1 MKAMFI
7 VAAKEFQD
15 GLRNR
20 WVLAITVI
28 LAVLAMGIAYFGAA
42 ASGGLGF
49 TSLAT
54 TLVSLSTLA
63 VFLIPLIALMLAYDA
78 VVGEQEAGTL
88 LLLLTYPISR
98 SALLFGKFFGHGMI
112 LAVATLLGFG
122 IAGMVIAL
130 GAESVP
136 LSELSLGL
144 ARLIVSSVLLGWVF
158 LAFAYLISVTV
169 SEKARAAGLA
179 LGVWFLFV
187 LVFDLVLLALLV
199 GVKQGG
205 DWLLPDAVQSH
216 RQFSLDQPV
225 GVRQHTARK
234 RYRGYRAARRVPFCL
249 AALGNAGLDRGA
261 PASRR
266 SSLPPPYRLTSII
279 ED

>member
-20 WVLAITVI
+20 WALAITVI

-49 TSLAT
+49 TSLTT

-98 SALLFGKFFGHGMI
+98 STLLFGKFLGHGMI

-130 GAESVP
+130 GAEGVP
-136 LSELSLGL
+136 LSELSVGL

-205 DWLLPDAVQSH
+205 DWLPYLMLLNPTDSFRLINLSGFDSTQLENGIAAIAQKGAFHSAWPPLAMLVWIVVPLLVAVRRFH
-216 RQFSLDQPV
+216 R
-225 GVRQHTARK
+225 HTA
-234 RYRGYRAARRVPFCL
+234 
-249 AALGNAGLDRGA
+249 
-261 PASRR
+261 
-266 SSLPPPYRLTSII
+266 
-279 ED
+279 

>member
-1 MKAMFI
+1 MKSMFI
-7 VAAKEFQD
+7 VAAKEFKD

-28 LAVLAMGIAYFGAA
+28 LAVLAMGIAYVGAA

-88 LLLLTYPISR
+88 LLLLTYPLSR

-122 IAGMVIAL
+122 IAGIVIAF
-130 GAESVP
+130 GAEGVP
-136 LSELSLGL
+136 LFELSAGL
-144 ARLIVSSVLLGWVF
+144 ARLIASSVLLGWVF

-199 GVKQGG
+199 GIKQGG
-205 DWLLPDAVQSH
+205 DWLPYLMLLNPTDSFRLINLAGFDATQLENGISAIA
-216 RQFSLDQPV
+216 RQGAFHPTWPPLAMLAWVVAPLLL
-225 GVRQHTARK
+225 AM
-234 RYRGYRAARRVPFCL
+234 RRFHHH
-249 AALGNAGLDRGA
+249 
-261 PASRR
+261 PA
-266 SSLPPPYRLTSII
+266 
-279 ED
+279 

>member
-1 MKAMFI
+1 MKAIFI

-20 WVLAITVI
+20 WVLAITLT

-78 VVGEQEAGTL
+78 IVGEQEAGTL
-88 LLLLTYPISR
+88 LLLLTYPLSR
-98 SALLFGKFFGHGMI
+98 SSLLLGKFLGHGMI
-112 LAVATLLGFG
+112 MAVATLLGFG
-122 IAGMVIAL
+122 IAGVVIGL
-130 GAESVP
+130 GAEGVS
-136 LSELSLGL
+136 LIELSVGL
-144 ARLIVSSVLLGWVF
+144 TRLIVSSVLLGWVF

-179 LGVWFLFV
+179 LGVWFFFV
-187 LVFDLVLLALLV
+187 LVFDLILLALLV
-199 GVKQGG
+199 SVKQGG
-205 DWLLPDAVQSH
+205 NWLPYLMLLNPTDSFRLINLTGFDGAQ
-216 RQFSLDQPV
+216 LDN
-225 GVRQHTARK
+225 GI
-234 RYRGYRAARRVPFCL
+234 
-249 AALGNAGLDRGA
+249 AALAHHGA
-261 PASRR
+261 FHPAWPPMALLAWIAMPLLLAMRR
-266 SSLPPPYRLTSII
+266 FYRHAA
-279 ED
+279 

>member
-28 LAVLAMGIAYFGAA
+28 LAAMAMGIAYFGAA

-54 TLVSLSTLA
+54 TLISLSTLA
-63 VFLIPLIALMLAYDA
+63 VFLIPLIALLLAYDA
-78 VVGEQEAGTL
+78 IVGEQEAGTL
-88 LLLLTYPISR
+88 LLLLTYPLSR
-98 SALLFGKFFGHGMI
+98 SALLFGKFLGHGLI

-122 IAGMVIAL
+122 IAGIVIAM
-130 GAESVP
+130 GAEGVSLV
-136 LSELSLGL
+136 ELSAGM
-144 ARLIVSSVLLGWVF
+144 ARLIASSVLLGWVF

-187 LVFDLVLLALLV
+187 LVFDLALLALLV

-205 DWLLPDAVQSH
+205 DWLPYLMLLNPTDNFRLINLAGFDATQLESGITAIAQQGAFHPAWPLLAMLAWVAASLLLAMRRFH
-216 RQFSLDQPV
+216 R
-225 GVRQHTARK
+225 H
-234 RYRGYRAARRVPFCL
+234 AA
-249 AALGNAGLDRGA
+249 
-261 PASRR
+261 
-266 SSLPPPYRLTSII
+266 
-279 ED
+279 

>member
-42 ASGGLGF
+42 ASGSLGF

-78 VVGEQEAGTL
+78 VVGEQESGTL
-88 LLLLTYPISR
+88 LLLLTYPLSR

-122 IAGMVIAL
+122 IAGIVIAF
-130 GAESVP
+130 GAKGVP
-136 LSELSLGL
+136 LIELTAGL
-144 ARLIVSSVLLGWVF
+144 ARLIISSVLLGWVF

-205 DWLLPDAVQSH
+205 DWLPYLMLLNPTDSFRLINLSGFDSTQLESGIAAIAQQGAFHPTWPILAMLAWVMVPLLVAARNFH
-216 RQFSLDQPV
+216 H
-225 GVRQHTARK
+225 HTA
-234 RYRGYRAARRVPFCL
+234 
-249 AALGNAGLDRGA
+249 
-261 PASRR
+261 
-266 SSLPPPYRLTSII
+266 
-279 ED
+279 

>member
-1 MKAMFI
+1 MKAMLI

-20 WVLAITVI
+20 WVLAITII
-28 LAVLAMGIAYFGAA
+28 LAALAMGIAYFGAA

-63 VFLIPLIALMLAYDA
+63 VFLIPLIALLLAYDS

-88 LLLLTYPISR
+88 LLLLTYPLSR
-98 SALLFGKFFGHGMI
+98 SALLFGKFLGHGFI

-122 IAGMVIAL
+122 IAGGIIAL
-130 GAESVP
+130 GTEGVS
-136 LSELSLGL
+136 LIELSAGV

-169 SEKARAAGLA
+169 NEKARAAGLA
-179 LGVWFLFV
+179 LGIWFLFV

-205 DWLLPDAVQSH
+205 HWLPYLMLLNPTDSFRLINLAGFDATQLESGIT
-216 RQFSLDQPV
+216 SLAHHGNFHPAWPLLAMLAWV
-225 GVRQHTARK
+225 VAPLLL
-234 RYRGYRAARRVPFCL
+234 AARRFHRH
-249 AALGNAGLDRGA
+249 AA
-261 PASRR
+261 
-266 SSLPPPYRLTSII
+266 
-279 ED
+279 

>member
-88 LLLLTYPISR
+88 LLLLTYPLSR

-122 IAGMVIAL
+122 IAGIVIAL
-130 GAESVP
+130 GAEGVP
-136 LSELSLGL
+136 LIDLTVGL
-144 ARLIVSSVLLGWVF
+144 ARLITSSVLLGWVF
-158 LAFAYLISVTV
+158 LSFAYLISVTV

-199 GVKQGG
+199 GAKQGG
-205 DWLLPDAVQSH
+205 DWLPYLMLLNPADSFRLINLSGFDSTQLESGIASLAQHGAFHPAWPPLAMLAWIVVPLLLAV
-216 RQFSLDQPV
+216 RRF
-225 GVRQHTARK
+225 
-234 RYRGYRAARRVPFCL
+234 YRHAA
-249 AALGNAGLDRGA
+249 
-261 PASRR
+261 
-266 SSLPPPYRLTSII
+266 
-279 ED
+279 

>member
-98 SALLFGKFFGHGMI
+98 SALMFGKFFGHGMI

-122 IAGMVIAL
+122 IAGIVIAL
-130 GAESVP
+130 GAEGVP
-136 LSELSLGL
+136 LIQLTVGL
-144 ARLIVSSVLLGWVF
+144 ARLIASSVLLGWVF

-169 SEKARAAGLA
+169 TEKARAAGLA

-205 DWLLPDAVQSH
+205 DWLPYLMLLNPTDSFRLINLSGFDSTQLESGIAAIAQQGAFHSAWPPLAMLVWVVVPLLLAVRRFH
-216 RQFSLDQPV
+216 R
-225 GVRQHTARK
+225 HTA
-234 RYRGYRAARRVPFCL
+234 
-249 AALGNAGLDRGA
+249 
-261 PASRR
+261 
-266 SSLPPPYRLTSII
+266 
-279 ED
+279 